1 MGKLRNLAA
10 LKDRATPPWLN
21 FSILALLAIS
31 GWLVN
36 AHAPTPFFGI
46 RLLLG
51 STFSIFSFLL
61 FRGKSGILV
70 AIPSSL
76 VTISLFGE
84 PYTAI
89 RFLGEI
95 TFLTYLNRG
104 SSSDLSIRKGSLIWQ
119 VAIYSI
125 FIGGLFLYLTERL
138 LLGSNAQIALFLYH
152 KNFVSSIL
160 NVVLAYAF
168 YSALELWRNGRASPG
183 QHQISITT
191 LCSVG
196 ILSVVIACGWTI
208 EISHYRTSYKD
219 MEAILLGEKNYI
231 ASSIVHEIERY
242 GIEAMTNQ
250 SLLTT
255 ILQERVKIKTISNA
269 IWDEGPVPSKASPNP
284 SELGTL
290 VRLRFDNGQEIV
302 SNPLFFK
309 NFDKTM
315 RQSNDFGN
323 TLKGLEIFSPAGG
336 SRVDR
341 YLNSYWYYD
350 HDLSDSSSLKSIE
363 LITSTHDSIQH
374 LQSLTNQSA
383 FSLGCVIFVG
393 LILSQLSATLLEK
406 EFQLLTRFRETT
418 DECDE
423 LRASQLP
430 YSPISELNSA
440 IESVNINTEKL
451 VLAKQ
456 QIEALSAVTARQM
469 STAAQIQQYFLSNVM
484 PKASHFE
491 LEAFNRPAYDVGGD
505 WYDCFTIRDRLF
517 FVVADVCDKGVGS
530 ALFMS
535 VFRTLI
541 RYTTMLCYEDEAQDT
556 PILMAS
562 IITRVNDYM
571 ALNHQDCMYFA
582 TVFFGSIELNEDN
595 LIYVS
600 AGHESPLLLKPD
612 GSFEELS
619 VGGPAIGLFYGA
631 DYLSRTAPFETGS
644 LLVAYTDGVTDARDP
659 NGESFGLPKLR
670 QLVVESKNLQ
680 PRLIEKRVID
690 QLDQHMG
697 DAEQF
702 DDITLVILA
711 KTS

>member
-1 MGKLRNLAA
+1 M
-10 LKDRATPPWLN
+10 
-21 FSILALLAIS
+21 
-31 GWLVN
+31 
-36 AHAPTPFFGI
+36 
-46 RLLLG
+46 
-51 STFSIFSFLL
+51 
-61 FRGKSGILV
+61 
-70 AIPSSL
+70 
-76 VTISLFGE
+76 
-84 PYTAI
+84 
-89 RFLGEI
+89 
-95 TFLTYLNRG
+95 
-104 SSSDLSIRKGSLIWQ
+104 IWQ

-125 FIGGLFLYLTERL
+125 FIGGPFLFLTERL

-152 KNFVSSIL
+152 KNFASSIF

-196 ILSVVIACGWTI
+196 MLSVVITCGWVI
-208 EISHYRTSYKD
+208 ELNNYRTSYKD
-219 MEAILLGEKNYI
+219 MEAILLGEKKFI
-231 ASSIVHEIERY
+231 ANSILHEVKRD

-250 SLLTT
+250 SLLST
-255 ILQERVKIKTISNA
+255 ILQDRVKITTIGKA
-269 IWDEGPVPSKASPNP
+269 IWDEGPPVPSKASPNP

-290 VRLRFDNGQEIV
+290 VRLRFDNGQEYV

-315 RQSNDFGN
+315 RKSNDFGN
-323 TLKGLEIFSPAGG
+323 TLKGLEIYSPAGG
-336 SRVDR
+336 SRTDR

-350 HDLSDSSSLKSIE
+350 HDLSDSSSLKSVE
-363 LITSTHDSIQH
+363 LVTSTQGSIQH

-383 FSLGCVIFVG
+383 FSLGSVIFVG
-393 LILSQLSATLLEK
+393 LILSQLSAALLEK
-406 EFQLLTRFRETT
+406 EFQLLTRFREISA
-418 DECDE
+418 ECDE
-423 LRASQLP
+423 IRASQLP

-440 IESVNINTEKL
+440 IESINLNSENL

-456 QIEALSAVTARQM
+456 RIEALRAITARQM
-469 STAAQIQQYFLSNVM
+469 STAAQIQQYFLSNAM

-491 LEAFNRPAYDVGGD
+491 LEAFNRPAYVVGGD
-505 WYDCFTIRDRLF
+505 WYDCFTVRNRLF

-619 VGGPAIGLFYGA
+619 VGGPAIGLFHGA

-670 QLVVESKNLQ
+670 QLVVESKNQQ